1 MISGKRRFEIN
12 DQMRFSKLS
21 GDFNPLHLDSLAAR
35 RSLTGG
41 TVVHGIH
48 LLFWALDAWCAT
60 FTEKSTLI
68 TLDVEFI
75 KSVPVGSNVHLS
87 GSVYAAGAEIALYVG
102 DQLATTIAFR
112 VRHGADAFII
122 EPGRPPISAPSVLDK
137 CLISAAEGK
146 LPLVLDR
153 LLASQLAPSLLR
165 VLPPRQ
171 IAFMLSTSRLVGM
184 ECPGLNSLYASL
196 NFTESE
202 GAVESEEWLA
212 YRVKRFDKRFSL
224 STILLAGPGLVG
236 NIKAFLRPEPQ
247 VQPTCQE
254 VRAAIDVGTLSGKP
268 FYGQR
273 VLVIGGSRGLGEVFT
288 KVLAMCGAEV
298 LFTYHKGEQ
307 ESAAIVSDIIASK
320 GKAACLKYDVIRDK
334 GEIFAE
340 FAANHLIYM
349 ATPFINIGRQKKF
362 NSQAFVSF
370 CNYYVDGFAATFDG
384 ACHQGLASVYY
395 PSSIFLDELP
405 LQMSEYIAAKGAG
418 EALCSTLA
426 KAFPEIKFVCPRL
439 PRIATDQSAS
449 LVKSANKPMLPL
461 VLAQVEQ
468 LIQRTK

>member
-1 MISGKRRFEIN
+1 
-12 DQMRFSKLS
+12 MRFSQLS
-21 GDFNPLHLDSLAAR
+21 GDFNPLHLDALAAR

-48 LLFWALDAWCAT
+48 LLLWALDAWCAT
-60 FTEKSTLI
+60 CYEKATLI
-68 TLDVEFI
+68 TMDVDFI
-75 KSVPVGSNVHLS
+75 KSVPVGSSVRLS
-87 GSVYAAGAEIALYVG
+87 GSAYSEGADLSLYVG
-102 DQLATTIAFR
+102 DQLATTIVFR
-112 VRHGADAFII
+112 VRQGADAYLVA
-122 EPGRPPISAPSVLDK
+122 PGRPPLSAPSVLNNS
-137 CLISAAEGK
+137 LISAAEGK
-146 LPLVLDR
+146 LPLVLDL
-153 LLASQLAPSLLR
+153 LLASQLAPSLVR
-165 VLPPRQ
+165 ILPSHQ

-184 ECPGLNSLYASL
+184 ECPGLHSLYASL

-202 GAVESEEWLA
+202 GAVESEEWLS
-212 YRVKRFDKRFSL
+212 YRVKLFDKRFSL
-224 STILLAGPGLVG
+224 STILVAGPGLVG

-247 VQPTCQE
+247 LQPACQE
-254 VRAAIDVGTLSGKP
+254 VRAAIGVGALSGQP
-268 FYGQR
+268 FNGQR

-307 ESAAIVSDIIASK
+307 EAAAIVSDIVASK
-320 GKAACLKYDVIRDK
+320 GKAASLQYDVTRDQ
-334 GEIFAE
+334 GELFAE
-340 FAANHLIYM
+340 FAANHFIYM
-349 ATPFINIGRQKKF
+349 ATPFINIGRQKFF
-362 NSQAFVSF
+362 NSHAFVRF
-370 CNYYVDGFAATFDG
+370 CKYYVDGFAATFAG
-384 ACHQGLASVYY
+384 ARQQCLASVYY

-426 KAFPEIKFVCPRL
+426 KAYPAISFACPRL

-449 LVKSANKPMLPL
+449 LVKSANQAILPL